1 MALRGSGILL
11 HITSLPSP
19 FGIGD
24 LGPGAYRFVD
34 WLARAGQRYW
44 QILPITPIDPGG
56 SWSPYHAT
64 SAFACNTLLISPD
77 RLHEDGLLERH
88 EVEEC
93 QPFPE
98 DRVDFPAVLDCKR
111 RLLDSACRR
120 CIEDRVLFGEYERY
134 IAANAGWL
142 GGYALFSAIKSHFG
156 GRSWVHWPHELRTRT
171 PGACEEMAGSLDE
184 EITRERCAQFL
195 FMRQW
200 EGLKHHCR
208 TRGVQVIG
216 DLPVY
221 VNHDS
226 ADVWTHQHLFNLDTE
241 GRPFTVAGVPPDY
254 FSENGQLWGNPVY
267 RWDAL
272 RESGFSWWIERVAR
286 NLELFDLVRIDHFRG
301 FVAYWEVEAG
311 EPTALHGRWVSAPAR
326 EFLRSLQRQFPCLP
340 IIAEDLGYIT
350 SDVRE
355 VMREFRLPGMRVLQF
370 AFGDNLPESP
380 HIPHNV
386 EPNCVFYTG
395 THDNNTSRGWYEEEA
410 GAGEKSR
417 LSRYLGR
424 DAKPEDVHVGMA
436 RLVLMSVADR
446 VVIPLQDIIGLG
458 AEGRMNRPG
467 TASGNWV
474 WRALPSQLDG
484 DAADRLAGLCSLYGR
499 S

>member
-11 HITSLPSP
+11 HITSLPSG

-24 LGPGAYRFVD
+24 LGPGAHRFVD
-34 WLARAGQRYW
+34 WLAHAGQGYW
-44 QILPITPIDPGG
+44 QILPITPVNPGG

-88 EVEEC
+88 EIDC
-93 QPFPE
+93 CPAFPE

-111 RLLDSACRR
+111 RLLDIACRR
-120 CIEDRVLFGEYERY
+120 CLENEVLSREYERY
-134 IAANAGWL
+134 AAANAGWL
-142 GGYALFSAIKSHFG
+142 DEYALFSALKSHFG
-156 GRSWVHWPHELRTRT
+156 GKSWVHWPHDLRNRT
-171 PGACEEMAGSLDE
+171 PDACAEMANRLKDE
-184 EITRERCAQFL
+184 IARERCSQFI

-200 EGLKHHCR
+200 DGLRRYCR
-208 TRGVQVIG
+208 SRGVQVIG

-221 VNHDS
+221 IDHDS
-226 ADVWTHQHLFNLDTE
+226 IDVWTHQELFNLDAD
-241 GRPFTVAGVPPDY
+241 GRPLTVAGVPPDY
-254 FSENGQLWGNPVY
+254 FSETGQLWGNPVY
-267 RWDAL
+267 RWDTL
-272 RESGFSWWIERVAR
+272 RDSGFSWWIDRVTR

-301 FVAYWEVEAG
+301 FVAYWEVEA
-311 EPTALHGRWVSAPAR
+311 EESTAVCGRWVTAPAR
-326 EFLRSLQRQFPCLP
+326 ALLRSLQRHFPCLP

-350 SDVRE
+350 PDVRE

-386 EPNCVFYTG
+386 ERNCVFYTG
-395 THDNNTSRGWYEEEA
+395 THDNNTSRGWYEGDA
-410 GAGEKSR
+410 GPGEKNR

-424 DAKPEDVHVGMA
+424 EVKPEDVHAEMV
-436 RLVLMSVADR
+436 RLALMSVADR
-446 VVIPLQDIIGLG
+446 VVIPLQDVIGLG
-458 AEGRMNRPG
+458 AEGRMNLPG
-467 TASGNWV
+467 TVSGNWV
-474 WRALPSQLDG
+474 WRVLPSQLNH
-484 DAADRLAGLCSLYGR
+484 DAAHRLAELCALYGR